1 MSLKVLIVEDEPAIL
16 EFMRE
21 VFTFADVQVQPVND
35 SLSAAAL
42 VESERFD
49 GIFLDL
55 HMPNMGGLELTKH
68 IRQSSWNKVTPII
81 VVTGSDSGKKM
92 QQVFDAGAT
101 FFLQKPVDRHK
112 LLRLFRVAQGAM
124 ADTRR
129 RCIRVPLGIPV
140 ACEIRG
146 VKTTATSCDI
156 SEGGILLETTHLRLG
171 EHVSLSFQ
179 LPDTQVTVNALGL
192 AARLYGQERVGVQFV
207 NVNQSGRNGI
217 RDYVCQGGN

>member
-16 EFMRE
+16 EFMRQ

-35 SLSAAAL
+35 SRSAAAL

-68 IRQSSWNKVTPII
+68 IRQTSWNKVTPII

-101 FFLQKPVDRHK
+101 F
-112 LLRLFRVAQGAM
+112 
-124 ADTRR
+124 
-129 RCIRVPLGIPV
+129 
-140 ACEIRG
+140 
-146 VKTTATSCDI
+146 
-156 SEGGILLETTHLRLG
+156 
-171 EHVSLSFQ
+171 
-179 LPDTQVTVNALGL
+179 
-192 AARLYGQERVGVQFV
+192 
-207 NVNQSGRNGI
+207 
-217 RDYVCQGGN
+217 